1 MSSNDNYC
9 QSNEDTC
16 WGEGSPFECP
26 CADSQELVSVEGED
40 CYAALNLECNGRC
53 WLDDVGECVDDQSG
67 LWHCTC

>member
-1 MSSNDNYC
+1 VSSNDNYC

-40 CYAALNLECNGRC
+40 CYAALALECNGRC